1 MNAAIKVRR
10 TRAVAVATAGIGSRP
25 AAGAVTRQERLAG
38 AREIAAIIREEIL
51 GDLDAVYKIVQA
63 ADDST
68 EAARRVYNATG
79 DLLDKWHGLADDLH
93 TATGLMFMPG
103 HFTSG
108 RFSEFEK
115 IRIEVGL
122 PLTWRRFW
130 TGDRMLIEPEGVKDG
145 RLEVA

>member
-1 MNAAIKVRR
+1 METAIGSRAK
-10 TRAVAVATAGIGSRP
+10 RAVARATAGIGSRQP
-25 AAGAVTRQERLAG
+25 AGAVTRQERLAG

-51 GDLDAVYKIVQA
+51 GDLDAVIKIVQA

-79 DLLDKWHGLADDLH
+79 DLLDKWHGLADDLY

-103 HFTSG
+103 HFTG
-108 RFSEFEK
+108 GNFAEFEK
-115 IRIEVGL
+115 LRDEIGL
-122 PLTWRRFW
+122 PETWRRFW
-130 TGDRMLIEPEGVKDG
+130 QGDRMLIEPEGVKDG